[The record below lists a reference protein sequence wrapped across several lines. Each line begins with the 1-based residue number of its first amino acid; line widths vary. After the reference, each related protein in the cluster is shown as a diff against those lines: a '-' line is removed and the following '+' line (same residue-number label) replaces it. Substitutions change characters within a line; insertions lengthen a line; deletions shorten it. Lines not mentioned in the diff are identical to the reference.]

1 MGTANVADA
10 SAQPRRTGIGVGGTS
25 LRSIESGDGGD
36 GDSPTI
42 RMFLIE
48 LWPNRRRT
56 QTEARNR
63 CARTVTQD
71 TIVLPTRP
79 LHDTWMAMREAHD
92 QCLRNPLRVGNT
104 ANSDP

>member
-10 SAQPRRTGIGVGGTS
+10 SAQPRRTGIDDGGTS
-25 LRSIESGDGGD
+25 LRAIENGDGGD

-56 QTEARNR
+56 QTEARSR

-71 TIVLPTRP
+71 TIVLPTR

-104 ANSDP
+104 ANSDQ

>member
-10 SAQPRRTGIGVGGTS
+10 SAQPQRTGIGDGGTS
-25 LRSIESGDGGD
+25 LRAIESGDGGD
-36 GDSPTI
+36 GDSPKI

-56 QTEARNR
+56 LTEARNR

-79 LHDTWMAMREAHD
+79 LHDTWMAGGGGHD
-92 QCLRNPLRVGNT
+92 QCLRNPGGGGNT

>member
-10 SAQPRRTGIGVGGTS
+10 LAQPRRTGIGDGGTS
-25 LRSIESGDGGD
+25 LRAIESDDNGD

-56 QTEARNR
+56 KTEARKR
-63 CARTVTQD
+63 CARTVMQD
-71 TIVLPTRP
+71 TTVLPTRP

>member
-10 SAQPRRTGIGVGGTS
+10 SAHPRRTGIGDGGTS
-25 LRSIESGDGGD
+25 LRAIEIGDGGD

-71 TIVLPTRP
+71 TIVLPTR

-92 QCLRNPLRVGNT
+92 QCLRNPLRVGKT

>member
-10 SAQPRRTGIGVGGTS
+10 SAQPRRTRIGDGGTS
-25 LRSIESGDGGD
+25 LRAIESGDDGD

-48 LWPNRRRT
+48 LRPNRRRT
-56 QTEARNR
+56 QTEARKR
-63 CARTVTQD
+63 CARTVTQG
-71 TIVLPTRP
+71 TTVLPTRP
-79 LHDTWMAMREAHD
+79 LHDRWMAMKEAHD